1 MVDAATRLTTKDLFL
16 ADPDVVELSEWIAPR
31 LRHSSGWMHTYV
43 DRKTGARWS
52 CNGLA
57 DAFRQYSWRGK
68 AWPVTKVG
76 LDRLRHDLRDAV
88 KRESADE
95 VVEVCG
101 QILAWGG
108 VSAHNVHYLTSR
120 KDALIRELRHLSAV
134 LARNRTPSKRE
145 MLSDPADQATAC
157 RMKRQGRCSPWVSRD
172 ETDRSWSP
180 QTIRPDVAIE
190 GTQKCAGDSM
200 PSPRDLRW
208 RSHSETPGRDRTRE
222 AVRDPS
228 RGSLRFP
235 KLGQD
240 SRFHTVQIMRAN
252 APHSVARRLSVKERT
267 DFTNGAAGLFMV
279 GYDLGPANRNG
290 IAGAPA
296 ARCKQPAVMAERTV
310 DAEPPRLLGGW

>member
-157 RMKRQGRCSPWVSRD
+157 RMNAGFAKVYSLLCEYCVMYDGRVGAALGFLVRQFCD
-172 ETDRSWSP
+172 ETDRSMVPPSLALAFGNA
-180 QTIRPDVAIE
+180 RE
-190 GTQKCAGDSM
+190 GSH
-200 PSPRDLRW
+200 PRSRK
-208 RSHSETPGRDRTRE
+208 
-222 AVRDPS
+222 VRDPS

-252 APHSVARRLSVKERT
+252 WLLRRTLETHPKAFSEGE
-267 DFTNGAAGLFMV
+267 DGFHELAAGLFMV

-290 IAGAPA
+290 IA
-296 ARCKQPAVMAERTV
+296 
-310 DAEPPRLLGGW
+310 AEPLRHDASSQR